1 MTFVILKVISVFMQV
16 RSDESHEDIGLDIA
30 EHGERGYTY
39 QDVTAGSPLAFSHVV
54 TQSEPVN
61 SSILQ
66 ASHTKS
72 H

>member
-1 MTFVILKVISVFMQV
+1 MQV

-39 QDVTAGSPLAFSHVV
+39 QDVTAGSSLSFSHIAS
-54 TQSEPVN
+54 QSESLTNP
-61 SSILQ
+61 ILQ
-66 ASHTKS
+66 ASHSKS